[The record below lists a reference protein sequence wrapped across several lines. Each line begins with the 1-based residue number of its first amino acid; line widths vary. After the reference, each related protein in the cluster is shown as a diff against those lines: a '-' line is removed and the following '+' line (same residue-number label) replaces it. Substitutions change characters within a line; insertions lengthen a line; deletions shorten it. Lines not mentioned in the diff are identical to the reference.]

1 MFQKIVSYCFQQ
13 LYEENI
19 KLYQALWYKAYNYE
33 IFLSVTLTDYAIK
46 NNK

>member
-1 MFQKIVSYCFQQ
+1 MFQKIASYCLQQ
-13 LYEENI
+13 RYEENI

-33 IFLSVTLTDYAIK
+33 IFLPFILTDYAIK